1 MVMDQVQLDIKDLA
15 IGYSTKSNNI
25 PVFSHINASFAN
37 GQLVGV
43 VGNNGV
49 GKSTFLRTIAGLQ
62 PKLDGEVLLNGTV
75 IDKIEKSDLAK
86 LISIVLTEKI
96 VGFNLTVTDLVTMG
110 RVPYTN
116 SFNDLQKI
124 DRDKIAE
131 CIQITGLN
139 NYAQVL
145 LAELSDGLFQKAMI
159 AKGLAQQ
166 TPVILL
172 DEPTAYL
179 DFNSKHEL
187 FELLKNL
194 VIEKDKCV
202 IASSHDIEL
211 LLRYSTHLLVF
222 GEKNEYELME
232 TKSCIN
238 NALFKKVTN
247 NYFR

>member
-1 MVMDQVQLDIKDLA
+1 MVMDRAHLNIKDLV
-15 IGYSTKSNNI
+15 IGYSAKSNSV
-25 PVFSHINASFAN
+25 PVFSNISASFVN

-49 GKSTFLRTIAGLQ
+49 GKSTFLRTIAGIQ
-62 PKLDGEVLLNGTV
+62 PKLKGCVFVNDELIET
-75 IDKIEKSDLAK
+75 IEKTDLAK
-86 LISIVLTEKI
+86 LISIVLTEKV
-96 VGFNLTVTDLVTMG
+96 VGFNLTVNDLVSMG

-116 SFNDLQKI
+116 SFNDLQKT
-124 DRDKIAE
+124 DTEKIAE
-131 CIQITGLN
+131 CIQMSGLS
-139 NYAQVL
+139 NYAHTL

-187 FELLKNL
+187 FELLRELTINNN
-194 VIEKDKCV
+194 KCV

-211 LLRYSTHLLVF
+211 LLRYSSHLLVF
-222 GEKNEYELME
+222 GEENEYELME
-232 TKSCIN
+232 TKNCIT

>member
-1 MVMDQVQLDIKDLA
+1 MVMDRVQFDIKDLA
-15 IGYSTKSNNI
+15 IGYTSKRSNI
-25 PVFSHINASFAN
+25 PVFSNINASFSN

-49 GKSTFLRTIAGLQ
+49 GKSTFLRTIAGIQ
-62 PKLDGEVLLNGTV
+62 PKLNGDVFVNDELIET
-75 IDKIEKSDLAK
+75 IEKTALAK

-96 VGFNLTVTDLVTMG
+96 AGFNLTVTDLVSMG

-116 SFNDLQKI
+116 SFNDLQKN
-124 DRDKIAE
+124 DTDKIAE
-131 CIQITGLN
+131 CIQITGLS
-139 NYAQVL
+139 NYAHVL

-187 FELLKNL
+187 FELLKDLTIKN
-194 VIEKDKCV
+194 DKCV

-211 LLRYSTHLLVF
+211 LLRYSSHLLVF
-222 GEKNEYELME
+222 GDENEYELME
-232 TKSCIN
+232 TKNCISN
-238 NALFKKVTN
+238 SLFRKVTN